1 MPWYWTDDLAR
12 ALLADDRIDDSVAA
26 MLINT
31 PVAYRREETSLDSAA
46 RALLD
51 DDEIPLLALA
61 A

>member
-12 ALLADDRIDDSVAA
+12 VLLADGRINESVAVEMA
-26 MLINT
+26 SV
-31 PVAYRREETSLDSAA
+31 PVAYRRDEPTLEDAA

-51 DDEIPLLALA
+51 DDEIPLA